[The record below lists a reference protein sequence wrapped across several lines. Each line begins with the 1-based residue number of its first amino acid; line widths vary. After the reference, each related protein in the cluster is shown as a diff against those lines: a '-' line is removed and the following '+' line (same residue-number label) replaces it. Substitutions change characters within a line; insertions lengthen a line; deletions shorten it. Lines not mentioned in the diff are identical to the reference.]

1 MPKVTK
7 KAPAPTTINRPA
19 CLVRFAELL
28 EQERNQGFALPPGEQ
43 GIDPNAFSDADLVA
57 AGKRLA
63 GRVRGD
69 ATVLGDLVVTLVERG
84 KFELAYRQA
93 QRIADER
100 ERNGVIEFVR
110 WFVVGEIEAAQ
121 GLDLTSVT
129 VFHSLSWSDILARL
143 AQGQKQAVPHPA
155 QERNGP
161 APRVVGEELFTD
173 TPSLFDGW
181 SQEPVE
187 PVVASCALTDQPAK
201 TQDCCQSEN
210 RLPDQANTMVPTH
223 LPDGWKWVLV
233 GEGTPNRWQARSP
246 DGKET
251 AACTLEEGGRMAVVR
266 EAWAWEEQAAA

>member
-1 MPKVTK
+1 MPKVAK
-7 KAPAPTTINRPA
+7 KAPAPTAINRPA

-28 EQERNQGFALPPGEQ
+28 EQERSQGFALPPGEQ
-43 GIDPNAFSDADLVA
+43 GVDPNALADTDLVA

-63 GRVRGD
+63 GRVQGD
-69 ATVLGDLVVTLVERG
+69 ATVLGNLVVTLVEHG
-84 KFELAYRQA
+84 EFELAYRQA

-100 ERNGVIEFVR
+100 ERNGVMEFVR

-121 GLDLTSVT
+121 GLDLTSTT

-143 AQGQKQAVPHPA
+143 EQGQKQAVSHPV

-161 APRVVGEELFTD
+161 APRVAGEELFTD
-173 TPSLFDGW
+173 TPSLFGPDAW
-181 SQEPVE
+181 SQEQAE
-187 PVVASCALTDQPAK
+187 TVAASDQPAK
-201 TQDCCQSEN
+201 TQDGCQSEN
-210 RLPDQANTMVPTH
+210 RPPDQANTIVPTH